1 MPGLLRCRLRLDPA
15 SPLGT
20 PLSSGTLF
28 GHLAWAKRDRD
39 GEAALTDWLDRL
51 AAEPFALSDAL
62 PADRLPRPLLPS
74 PPPEPPQKLTSE
86 GLKKLEKEKDMRRRG
101 FVTVAAWRSLCIGL
115 SARKL
120 KNGPEIEN
128 GLAAG
133 SGLISARSPHNVI
146 DRRNGQTPEQA
157 GLWFADEN
165 WPAADA
171 TARDLYVRGTLPE
184 AELAELLRRVGEQGY
199 GRDASTGRGRFSLE
213 RIEDAS
219 WLDDAPQAGG
229 QRRMLSLSHGT
240 LTPNMLA
247 PRYKQTV
254 LFGKVG
260 KAMLPDVERP
270 WKLPVLLMLP
280 GATFA
285 PADVGPF
292 GAWLTGIHQDRPEI
306 GQNAFHLAIPYTEA
320 AP

>member
-1 MPGLLRCRLRLDPA
+1 MSRLLRCRLRLDPA

-20 PLSSGTLF
+20 PFSSGTLF

-39 GEAALTDWLDRL
+39 GETALTEWLGRL
-51 AAEPFALSDAL
+51 AAEPFSLSDAL

-74 PPPEPPQKLTSE
+74 PPAEAPKKLTRES
-86 GLKKLEKEKDMRRRG
+86 LKVLEEAKEIRRRG
-101 FVTVAAWRSLCIGL
+101 FVSLAAWRDLRIGL

-120 KNGPEIEN
+120 ERGLQAGT
-128 GLAAG
+128 GLAR
-133 SGLISARSPHNVI
+133 SRSPHNVI
-146 DRRNGQTPEQA
+146 DRRNGHTLEQA
-157 GLWFADEN
+157 GLWFADED
-165 WPAADA
+165 WPTAAFA
-171 TARDLYVRGTLPE
+171 ARDLYVRGTQPE
-184 AELAELLRRVGEQGY
+184 EELADLLRRIGEQGY

-213 RIEDAS
+213 GIEDAG
-219 WLDDAPQAGG
+219 WLDDVPEVGG
-229 QRRMLSLSHGT
+229 VRRMLSLSHGI
-240 LTPNMLA
+240 LTPNMQA

-260 KAMLPDVERP
+260 RAMLSEVERP

-285 PADVGPF
+285 PADAGPF